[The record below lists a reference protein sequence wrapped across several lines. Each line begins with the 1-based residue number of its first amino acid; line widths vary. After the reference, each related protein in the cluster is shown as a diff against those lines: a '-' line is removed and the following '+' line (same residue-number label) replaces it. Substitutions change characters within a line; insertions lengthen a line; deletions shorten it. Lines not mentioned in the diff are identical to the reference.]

1 MKKVTIYSTKGKSG
15 SFETSATKWG
25 EIISQVEN
33 IVGDLSNL
41 IPTEN
46 VGKTT
51 LQHVDAVLPDTNF
64 TLFLRP
70 SKTKSGVDFSEMS
83 FIDLRDFIKENPEA
97 KTFLKGVALD
107 KGKSWTQLSLA
118 EIREGLEDYTDSAF
132 GEEEDVEEMNFLDV
146 MGRSEL
152 IDFIMEEGIKVY
164 IWDTKSE
171 NTLRNEIK
179 EAIGM
184 SACPECPE
192 LQAELEALE
201 SGFIS

>member
-51 LQHVDAVLPDTNF
+51 LQHVDAILPDTNF

-70 SKTKSGVDFSEMS
+70 SKTKSGGDFSEMS
-83 FIDLRDFIKENPEA
+83 FFELRNFIKENPEA
-97 KTFLKGVALD
+97 KAHLKIAALD
-107 KGKSWTQLSLA
+107 KGKSWTQLSLS
-118 EIREGLEDYTDSAF
+118 EIRKGLEDYTASAF
-132 GEEEDVEEMNFLDV
+132 TEEEKISFLDE
-146 MGRSEL
+146 MDRDDL

-171 NTLRNEIK
+171 DTLRNEIK

>member
-51 LQHVDAVLPDTNF
+51 LQHVDAILPDTNF

-70 SKTKSGVDFSEMS
+70 SKTKSGGDFSEMS
-83 FIDLRDFIKENPEA
+83 FFELRNFIKENPEA
-97 KTFLKGVALD
+97 KAYLKIAALD
-107 KGKSWTQLSLA
+107 KGKSWTQLSLS
-118 EIREGLEDYTDSAF
+118 EIRKGLEDYTASAF
-132 GEEEDVEEMNFLDV
+132 TEEEKISFLDE
-146 MGRSEL
+146 MDRDDL